1 MFLRPRVSNLVKR
14 TIFDSPCRSVR
25 LEASPEVWNMSLW
38 DGLDVTR
45 LFQSIDGAFVCAE
58 STCAEL
64 SSALKSCNTDHN
76 RPT

>member
-1 MFLRPRVSNLVKR
+1 
-14 TIFDSPCRSVR
+14 
-25 LEASPEVWNMSLW
+25 MSLW